1 MVKLRIKVQTWKRL
15 FTASLFL
22 VAILPVFLIEGQVQA
37 HSATGLVAQLT
48 SFGPEYAKWGQLAV
62 KEAQKKQYTVI
73 DYKYMGENEVSNT
86 LTEYRFKL
94 WVRKNDQRER
104 GLYVTIVA
112 DSNTDQAVEIRLR
125 ETKQ

>member
-1 MVKLRIKVQTWKRL
+1 M
-15 FTASLFL
+15 
-22 VAILPVFLIEGQVQA
+22 
-37 HSATGLVAQLT
+37 T